1 MTATYDLS
9 TNVGKARL
17 YSKDTVLTSP
27 RFTDEEITAFLA
39 IENGDPRLAAAVSLE
54 LTAANTALM
63 AKVKAVGEI
72 QFVDYATLAESLVSQ
87 ATHLRKIV
95 QVSGSARTPLTGIK
109 RTESYRDI

>member
-9 TNVGKARL
+9 TNVGKTRL
-17 YSKDTVLTSP
+17 YSKDTVIASP

-87 ATHLRKIV
+87 AKNLRKLV
-95 QVSGSARTPLTGIK
+95 QTSGTARSTLTGIK